1 MGGTQRQGPPLLTQ
15 EEGAS
20 WLAEKVAAG
29 TPFAAGKL
37 GTAECEAI
45 CFYLSCRRP
54 EISEKKP
61 YPAHILQH
69 MFLNAGLFPATE
81 ATLDAYVVYMATTVL
96 PALDGVAEW
105 NPCIP
110 FQEGV
115 LLQNHAPHAVR
126 FPARSLEPYYTAGPE
141 NRWSLVA
148 TGGSSAASAER
159 PPLAVVSPFAATIGA
174 QWPQQERVWSNGPA
188 IWIPSKLHLVRAG
201 YSPELAGKK
210 VTCSWPRAVQEGG
223 WSTAIRWMAD
233 SVQASGAKLAVVGC
247 GALSLPLCIALKSR
261 GISAIHTGGATQ
273 ILFGVKGC
281 RWETH
286 SVISTFFNDA
296 WVRPSAAEVPTHAG
310 LVEGSCY
317 W

>member
-1 MGGTQRQGPPLLTQ
+1 MGGTQRQGPPLLTL

-20 WLAEKVAAG
+20 WIAQKVIAG
-29 TPFAAGKL
+29 TPFIAGKL

-45 CFYLSCRRP
+45 CFYVSCRRP
-54 EISEKKP
+54 ELSEKKP
-61 YPAHILQH
+61 YPSHILQH

-81 ATLDAYVVYMATTVL
+81 AALDAYAIYMTKVVL
-96 PALDGVAEW
+96 PSMDGIAEW
-105 NPCIP
+105 NPCMP
-110 FQEGV
+110 FQEGI

-141 NRWSLVA
+141 NRWTLVA
-148 TGGSSAASAER
+148 TGAEK

-174 QWPQQERVWSNGPA
+174 QWGEQERVWSTGPA
-188 IWIPSKLHLVRAG
+188 IWLPSKLHVVRSG
-201 YSPELAGKK
+201 YSPALAGEKA
-210 VTCSWPRAVQEGG
+210 TCGWPRAVQEGG

-233 SVQASGAKLAVVGC
+233 SVESSGAKLAVVGC
-247 GALSLPLCIALKSR
+247 GALSLPLCVALKSR

-273 ILFGVKGC
+273 ILFGVKGG

-310 LVEGSCY
+310 LVERACY